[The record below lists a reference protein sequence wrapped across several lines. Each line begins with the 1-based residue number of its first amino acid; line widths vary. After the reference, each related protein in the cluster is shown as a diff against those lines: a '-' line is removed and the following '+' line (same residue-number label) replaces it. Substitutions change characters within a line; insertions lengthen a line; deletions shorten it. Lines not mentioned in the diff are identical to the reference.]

1 MIKAGLIGLNA
12 ISRDH
17 KRAYQ
22 AIAENDG
29 QVVLAAACDIRAECF
44 ADLDPSVRTYTS
56 VDEMLEQEKGN
67 IDYVDICVPTF
78 LHAEI
83 AIKAMEAGFHVMCE
97 KPMARTV
104 EQAQAMIDASKRT
117 GKKLMIAHCNRFYE
131 ATMLAKDLIESG
143 ELGKV
148 RSAEYYREGGSKN
161 PMGWNNWFRDG
172 ELSGGVALDLHIHDV
187 DVINWLFGMPKA
199 VSVGAASVM
208 TKNGYDALCANFYY
222 DNGVFVHASS
232 DWTIANDRFNTRTF
246 RVNFEKGYLFCD
258 RTRNRQAVVKVAEDG
273 TTTEYP
279 EFVNFNAFYNEIVYF
294 VDCIK
299 NDKPVTQCPPE
310 QSAEAVR
317 IIMAEIESADK
328 GGELVRL

>member
-1 MIKAGLIGLNA
+1 MIRAGLIGLNA
-12 ISRDH
+12 IARDH
-17 KRAYQ
+17 KSAYK
-22 AIAENDG
+22 AIAEKNG
-29 QVVLAAACDIRAECF
+29 QVVLEAACDIRAECF
-44 ADLDPSVRTYTS
+44 EDLDPSVRTYTS
-56 VDEMLEQEKGN
+56 VDEMLEQEKGR

-104 EQAQAMIDASKRT
+104 EQAQAMIDAAKRT
-117 GKKLMIAHCNRFYE
+117 GKKLMISHCNRFYE
-131 ATMLAKDLIESG
+131 ATMLAKDLVESG

-199 VSVGAASVM
+199 VSVGAASVV

-246 RVNFEKGYLFCD
+246 RINFEKGYLFCD
-258 RTRNRQAVVKVAEDG
+258 RTRNRQVVVKVAEDG

-294 VDCIK
+294 ADCIE
-299 NDKPVTQCPPE
+299 NDKPVSQCPPE

-317 IIMAEIESADK
+317 IVMAEIESADK

>member
-1 MIKAGLIGLNA
+1 MIRAGIIGVNA

-17 KRAYQ
+17 KSAYQ
-22 AIAENDG
+22 AIAEKDG
-29 QVVLAAACDIRAECF
+29 QVALEAACDIRPECLAE
-44 ADLDPSVRTYTS
+44 LDPSVRTYTS
-56 VDEMLEQEKGN
+56 VDEMLEQEKGR

-131 ATMLAKDLIESG
+131 ATMLIRETIESG

-172 ELSGGVALDLHIHDV
+172 DLSGGATLDLHIHDV
-187 DVINWLFGMPKA
+187 DVINWLFGTPKA
-199 VSVGAASVM
+199 VSVGAASVV

-222 DNGVFVHASS
+222 DNGVFVHASC

-246 RVNFEKGYLFCD
+246 RVNFEKGYIFCD
-258 RTRNRQAVVKVAEDG
+258 RTRNRQVVVKVAEDG

-279 EFVNFNAFYNEIVYF
+279 EYVNFNAFYNEIVYF
-294 VDCIK
+294 ADCLE
-299 NDKPVTQCPPE
+299 NDKPVSLCPPE
-310 QSAEAVR
+310 QSVEAVR
-317 IIMAEIESADK
+317 IVMAEIESADK

>member
-1 MIKAGLIGLNA
+1 MIKAGLIGLNS
-12 ISRDH
+12 ISGAH
-17 KRAYQ
+17 KEAYQ
-22 AIAENDG
+22 EIAEKNG
-29 QVVLAAACDIRAECF
+29 NVVLEAACDIRPECF

-56 VDEMLEQEKGN
+56 VDEMLEQEKGK

-97 KPMARTV
+97 KPMARTM
-104 EQAQAMIDASKRT
+104 EQAKAMIEVSKRT
-117 GKKLMIAHCNRFYE
+117 GKKLMVSHCNRFYE
-131 ATMLAKDLIESG
+131 ATMLAKELVDSG

-161 PMGWNNWFRDG
+161 PMGWNNWFRNG

-187 DVINWLFGMPKA
+187 DVINWLFGTPKA

-208 TKNGYDALCANFYY
+208 TKGGYDALCANFYY

-232 DWTIANDRFNTRTF
+232 DWSIANDRFNTRTF
-246 RVNFEKGYLFCD
+246 RINFEKGYLFCD
-258 RTRNRQAVVKVAEDG
+258 RTRNRQTVVKVTEDG
-273 TTTEYP
+273 TVTEYP
-279 EFVNFNAFYNEIVYF
+279 EYIAFNAFYNEIVYF
-294 VDCIK
+294 VDCLE
-299 NDKPVTQCPPE
+299 NDKPVTQCLPE

-317 IIMAEIESADK
+317 IVMAEIESADK
-328 GGELVRL
+328 GGELVYL